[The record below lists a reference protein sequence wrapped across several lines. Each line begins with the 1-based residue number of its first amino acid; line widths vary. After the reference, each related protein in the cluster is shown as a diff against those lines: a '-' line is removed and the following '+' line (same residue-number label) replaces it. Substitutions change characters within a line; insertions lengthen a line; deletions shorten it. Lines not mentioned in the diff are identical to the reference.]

1 VQINNNLIYDVGHHK
16 GEDTAYYLKKG
27 FHVVTFEADPDLISL
42 SKKKFSKEISDGS
55 LTIVEGAIVENPK
68 KGEVVRF
75 YKNNK
80 NTVWG
85 TVVKEWSERNEQLGA
100 KSEII
105 EVPVIDFKQC
115 LIEYGI
121 PYYMKIDIEGMDMV
135 CLEALKELDI
145 KPAYISI
152 ESDKVSIE
160 NIKKELDIF
169 DELGYNAFQIV
180 NQGNITKRKEK
191 KSGGEGKYLNQQFQ
205 SGSTGYFGKDFSS
218 PWSDK
223 NTALKKYERIFL
235 GYKLWGNHS
244 KISRLLLMKLLRRT
258 LQFIS
263 GKAIPGWFD
272 THARHK
278 SIV

>member
-1 VQINNNLIYDVGHHK
+1 VGLHK

-27 FHVVTFEADPDLISL
+27 FQVVAFEADPDLVSL
-42 SKKKFSKEISDGS
+42 CKKKFINEISDGS

-68 KGEVVRF
+68 KGEIVRF

-85 TVVKEWSERNEQLGA
+85 TVVKDWSERNEQLGA

-105 EVPVIDFKQC
+105 EVPVIDFKQY
-115 LIEYGI
+115 LILFGI

-135 CLEALKELDI
+135 CLKALDEFEV

-160 NIKKELDIF
+160 NIKKELDLF
-169 DELGYNAFQIV
+169 YKLGYNAFQIV
-180 NQGNITKRKEK
+180 NQGNITKRKERE
-191 KSGGEGKYLNQQFQ
+191 SEGEGKFLNHQFQ

-218 PWSDK
+218 DWFDK
-223 NTALKKYERIFL
+223 STALKKYMRIFL

-244 KISRLLLMKLLRRT
+244 KISKLILMKILRRT
-258 LQFIS
+258 LQVFR
-263 GKAIPGWFD
+263 GRAIPGWFD

-278 SIV
+278 STL